1 MQSCPTGRGRRAPDV
16 TLGDERQQRQPSVG
30 EDSERSSEY
39 LHWSLTRT
47 TISASVVAMG
57 DHKTHLFDE
66 LRHRGDEPHLLRE
79 VFRTYQVLMSSFARQ
94 TGMPASRFALMRL
107 LALSEGDIGLVE
119 LARQLGINPA
129 AVTRQVQELE
139 AEHLVK
145 RRADAKDGRRTYV
158 TLSPKGRKQFEEIHA
173 RSHELERSLSST
185 LGTEEMA
192 AAATTLANLR
202 TFLEGLR

>member
-1 MQSCPTGRGRRAPDV
+1 M
-16 TLGDERQQRQPSVG
+16 
-30 EDSERSSEY
+30 
-39 LHWSLTRT
+39 
-47 TISASVVAMG
+47 SA
-57 DHKTHLFDE
+57 
-66 LRHRGDEPHLLRE
+66 
-79 VFRTYQVLMSSFARQ
+79 FARQ

-107 LALSEGDIGLVE
+107 LALSQSDIGLAD

-145 RRADAKDGRRTYV
+145 RRADPKDGRRSYV
-158 TLSPKGRKQFEEIHA
+158 RLSPKGRRQFEEIHE

-192 AAATTLANLR
+192 AAAKTLANLR
-202 TFLEGLR
+202 IFIERLR